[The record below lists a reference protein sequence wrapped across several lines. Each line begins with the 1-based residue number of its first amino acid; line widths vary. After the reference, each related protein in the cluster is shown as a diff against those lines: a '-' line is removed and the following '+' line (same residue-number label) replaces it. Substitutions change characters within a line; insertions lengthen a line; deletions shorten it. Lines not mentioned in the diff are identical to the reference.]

1 MNGAAVIIGA
11 SGAIGSALEATLIDE
26 GAYAP
31 VYGFARSRT
40 GSDYIDLEDEASIA
54 AAAARVAAGPPPSLI
69 VVATGLHDATA
80 SKRSD
85 IDPVAMANCF
95 AVNAIGPA
103 LVGKYFLPLLP
114 STGTPIFAVLSAREG
129 SISDN
134 IMGGAYALR
143 ASKAAANMIIKTL
156 AVEALREK
164 RRSIILAVDPGNIP
178 DKERAALQLL
188 DLFEEVGVKD
198 SGKCLSWDGNE
209 IAP

>member
-40 GSDYIDLEDEASIA
+40 GPDYIDLEDEASIA

-103 LVGKYFLPLLP
+103 LVGKYFLPLL
-114 STGTPIFAVLSAREG
+114 SSIGTPIFAVLSAREG

-134 IMGGAYALR
+134 ILGGAYALR

-164 RRSIILAVDPGNIP
+164 RRSIILTVDPGNIP